1 MSIPIQSS
9 GVLTGRQRW
18 PSLDK
23 ASPSPNKHNMMPQ
36 VLEFTP
42 GQNGNFSLNLNHT
55 FLKHRYI
62 GPNLYLKFSN
72 EPEISEH
79 RIAA

>member
-1 MSIPIQSS
+1 
-9 GVLTGRQRW
+9 
-18 PSLDK
+18 
-23 ASPSPNKHNMMPQ
+23 MMPQ